1 MEKTGIRTS
10 LLLTITI
17 LLTISLFIQPVDSS
31 ITVNADLQSESLS
44 VTNDIETLIIPINS
58 FTLDMKNIKNTDRP
72 VEVVFGITTGGT
84 SITHTETHEY
94 VAEADR
100 KITNNQLV
108 INASDLNSNAFPTSG
123 ESTTGT
129 VSIEVNHP
137 DINTQVVKKQF
148 TISRNVDNTNCRT
161 ILQSNPSAESKTYTI
176 NPNGDPRQVYCDM
189 TTDGGGWT
197 RIVNW
202 DASSDPNDIFWDNA
216 TWSLNSVTVNNTDNI
231 RYSGGPNQNNPDPH
245 SILYEQSIHVPNQG
259 EVRLKLDYFGK
270 SMEDSASFFYAVNN
284 AGTQNLVCG
293 DDRESDSPNSYED
306 PVNNQPYPCPNTNDN
321 NMNFDSTYSINSGGE
336 VNSYRWASIHYDN
349 GRGDKSFLYEQTVWV
364 R

>member
-17 LLTISLFIQPVDSS
+17 LLTISLFIQPVNSS
-31 ITVNADLQSESLS
+31 ITVNADLQSESIS

-176 NPNGDPRQVYCDM
+176 NPNGDLRQVYCDM

-216 TWSLNSVTVNNTDNI
+216 TWDPKSNTINKSDYI
-231 RYSGGPNQNNPDPH
+231 AYSGDGTR
-245 SILYEQSIHVPNQG
+245 SLLYEQDIEIPNQG
-259 EVRLKLDYFGK
+259 EIRLNLEYEGD
-270 SMEDSASFFYAVNN
+270 SMERSASLFYAVDSNGSN
-284 AGTQNLVCG
+284 YNIVCG
-293 DDRESDSPNSYED
+293 DDRGGYSDGYSGPINNIPYE
-306 PVNNQPYPCPNTNDN
+306 CSNTDN
-321 NMNFDSTYSINSGGE
+321 RFMEFRASNIVDTEDE
-336 VNSYRWASIHYDN
+336 VQNYRWAALHRDN
-349 GRGDKSFLYEQTVWV
+349 GSGDRSYLYEQTVWV